1 MEGKSNFPFKT
12 LIWALFAVIV
22 LFVFKPEL
30 KQLITNAQEFNV
42 FGIEIKTSEDKFN
55 KLQDS
60 IFNFKTKITDLSQE
74 INSNQSKIDALKAL
88 KIKME
93 EDLDK
98 CPDVKAS
105 SIVFNKQL
113 NQIFKNNQELKM
125 KSDRL
130 KNIQILKS
138 NVQINE

>member
-1 MEGKSNFPFKT
+1 MENKSNFPFKT
-12 LIWALFAVIV
+12 LIWALFAIIV

-60 IFNFKTKITDLSQE
+60 ILNFKTKITDLSQE
-74 INSNQSKIDALKAL
+74 ISNNQSKIDALKAI
-88 KIKME
+88 KTKME
-93 EDLDK
+93 SDLAK
-98 CPDVKAS
+98 CPEVKQSAV
-105 SIVFNKQL
+105 VFNRQL
-113 NQIFKNNQELKM
+113 NQIFKSNQELKI

-130 KNIQILKS
+130 KNVEILKK
-138 NVQINE
+138 NTLINQ